1 MNFTSFY
8 FYGGEMFKKIIQ
20 NDKNVAQ
27 IFDISCL
34 KAYVAILQQDI
45 SWDAF
50 CKNES
55 NQIFALVQLDLF

>member
-1 MNFTSFY
+1 
-8 FYGGEMFKKIIQ
+8 MFKKIIQ